1 MRNSDDFVIEA
12 LSECIGLPPTVEDF
26 EALACR
32 RTIPFTI
39 KIGLQDVVFEGDFE
53 VIYKHLISDSPCLA
67 AFGHIIEDLRLL
79 TSNLRNA
86 SFSHVKCNGNTV
98 VDKLAKLA
106 KFLYEP
112 QIWLEDLHC
121 DATNFVILDRSFLSA

>member
-1 MRNSDDFVIEA
+1 MVRNSDDFVIEA
-12 LSECIGLPPTVEDF
+12 LSECIGLPPTVEDLVI
-26 EALACR
+26 LACR
-32 RTIPFTI
+32 RTISFAI

-67 AFGHIIEDLRLL
+67 AFGHINEDSRLL
-79 TSNLRNA
+79 TSNA

-112 QIWLEDLHC
+112 QIWLEDIHC
-121 DATNFVILDRSFLSA
+121 ESVMQPIL